1 MHLRNVFN
9 FVFSVLFF
17 GFSNFAFSQ
26 TQTLKEWTFLV
37 YMNSDNDL
45 YRFSFMNMM
54 QMEKVGSTDAINIV
68 VQQDPAPRDKLTT
81 RFYVTK
87 NPNPNPTQGRLDIT
101 SQVVQTLPETDMGN
115 PQTLAD
121 FLTWGVK
128 NYPAKK
134 YAVIIWNHGNGWQ
147 GVSFDDNP
155 NSYLTMPELRQG
167 LEAMNTAISQQRGI
181 SRSMAPMIDILNF
194 DACIMSTLEVAYEM
208 KDVAKYMVGS
218 QFNEPGAGENY
229 TLFLQPLS
237 QKPQMEARELAE
249 VMVYQY
255 AQNYA
260 SQRDV
265 NYAAIDLSK
274 VAGFS
279 SVIDQVAKVLS
290 ASQLKEQIKQTFGR
304 TSFDLISGMTAV
316 KKIVTTESST
326 AEALDQV
333 LQIYG
338 YPAEGI
344 GRGLVQTNEAAMSLN
359 VVTRTKPADVY
370 FRYATSGNWQR
381 GELKANALGEFQ
393 FVFPKGVPTQY
404 FVVAKKNLRIGN
416 REMAAQEGLSTYIRG
431 GNDPIVFHN
440 QFPAT
445 SPLIA
450 DAYSRATQ
458 GAHGMTLFS
467 LAGVVAQNNPLAQA
481 TGSDILKQYKT
492 LLFATQGAPS
502 WTNFFGF

>member
-1 MHLRNVFN
+1 MHLRSLFV
-9 FVFSVLFF
+9 FVFSIFVF
-17 GFSNFAFSQ
+17 GFSQKSFSQ
-26 TQTLKEWTFLV
+26 AQPLKEWTFLV

-54 QMEKVGSTDAINIV
+54 QMEKVGSTEAINIV
-68 VQQDPAPRDKLTT
+68 VQQDPMPKEKPTSRI
-81 RFYVTK
+81 YVTK
-87 NPNPNPTQGRLDIT
+87 NPNPNPKQGRIDII
-101 SQVVQTLPETDMGN
+101 SQAVQTLPETDMGN

-121 FLTWGVK
+121 FLAWGVQ

-147 GVSFDDNP
+147 GVSYDDNP
-155 NSYLTMPELRQG
+155 DSYLTMPELRQG
-167 LEAMNTAISQQRGI
+167 LEAMNMAIAQQRGGF
-181 SRSMAPMIDILNF
+181 RSAGPLIDILNF

-208 KDVAKYMVGS
+208 KDVAKFMVGS

-249 VMVYQY
+249 IMVYQY
-255 AQNYA
+255 AQNYS
-260 SQRDV
+260 SQRDI

-274 VAGFS
+274 VAAFS
-279 SVIDQVAKVLS
+279 GVIDQVAKVLNT
-290 ASQLKEQIKQTFGR
+290 SQLKDKIKQTFGHS
-304 TSFDLISGMTAV
+304 SFDLISGISAV
-316 KKIVTTESST
+316 KNVVTTESLT
-326 AEALDQV
+326 TEALDQV

-344 GRGLVQTNEAAMSLN
+344 GRGLVQTNESALAMNL
-359 VVTRTKPADVY
+359 VTRSKPSDVY
-370 FRYATSGNWQR
+370 FRYATTGNWQR
-381 GELKANALGEFQ
+381 GELKLNALGQYQ
-393 FVFPKGVPTQY
+393 FVFPKGMPIQY

-416 REMAAQEGLSTYIRG
+416 KEIAAQEGLSTYIRG
-431 GNDPIVFHN
+431 GKDPIVFHN
-440 QFPAT
+440 QFPVT
-445 SPLIA
+445 SPLVA

-458 GAHGMTLFS
+458 GAHGMTLYS

-481 TGSDILKQYKT
+481 TGNDILKQYKT
-492 LLFATQGAPS
+492 LMFATQGAPN

>member
-1 MHLRNVFN
+1 MHLRNVFI
-9 FVFSVLFF
+9 FLFSVFFF
-17 GFSNFAFSQ
+17 GVSQKSFSQ
-26 TQTLKEWTFLV
+26 AHPVKEWTFLV

-68 VQQDPAPRDKLTT
+68 VQQDPMPKEKLTT
-81 RFYVTK
+81 RYYVTK
-87 NPNPNPTQGRLDIT
+87 NPNPNPTQGRIDIT
-101 SQVVQTLPETDMGN
+101 STVVQTLPETDMGN
-115 PQTLAD
+115 PQTLSD
-121 FLTWGVK
+121 FLTWGVQ

-147 GVSFDDNP
+147 GVSYDDNP

-167 LEAMNTAISQQRGI
+167 LEAMNMAIAQQRGGF
-181 SRSMAPMIDILNF
+181 RSAGPLIDLLNF
-194 DACIMSTLEVAYEM
+194 DACIMSALEVAYEM

-255 AQNYA
+255 AQNYF
-260 SQRDV
+260 SKRDI

-274 VAGFS
+274 VASFS
-279 SVIDQVAKVLS
+279 SLIDQVSKVLG
-290 ASQLKEQIKQTFGR
+290 ASQLKDKIKQTFGHS
-304 TSFDLISGMTAV
+304 SFDLISGMSAV
-316 KKIVTTESST
+316 KKIVTTESAT
-326 AEALDQV
+326 TEALDQV
-333 LQIYG
+333 LQMYG

-344 GRGLVQTNEAAMSLN
+344 GRGLVQTNEAAISLN
-359 VVTRTKPADVY
+359 LVTRSKPADAY

-381 GELKANALGEFQ
+381 GELKLNAMGEYQ

-416 REMAAQEGLSTYIRG
+416 KEMAVQEGLTTYIRG
-431 GNDPIVFHN
+431 GKDPIVFHN
-440 QFPAT
+440 QFPVT

-458 GAHGMTLFS
+458 GAHGMTMYS
-467 LAGVVAQNNPLAQA
+467 LAGVVAQNNPLAQV
-481 TGSDILKQYKT
+481 TGNDILKQYKT
-492 LLFATQGAPS
+492 LLFASQGAPN
-502 WTNFFGF
+502 WTSFFGF